1 MAIGS
6 GNTSHVVGRCLR
18 TMLCILSAAIVGS
31 FCGLPRTSMA
41 GELQGMNGSVE
52 KIYTA
57 SGQPSVADEER
68 AIRKRL
74 EQTSDG
80 DTRLALLI
88 SLVQDYYNADDAAGA
103 MGVLESIVYDGQI
116 SPGQRSLTASG
127 LAIAY
132 AVQNDFVRSQR
143 LVNQAKKLADQTSA
157 AELETLPEE
166 PAYGYLSAE
175 AELARRALNQHD
187 TALFKVREAADLA
200 RKNLDDP
207 SLSEHRHQ
215 EAANQLLDEVD
226 HLVRLQ
232 TQNNRRTEALNYANG
247 MLWDIDH
254 DPRLKPTPSQRA
266 RVEVAMSIALM
277 SNDDYDGALAWID
290 KAIKGYQDAGVL
302 PYSFT
307 YADALRMRLM
317 VALATN
323 RLADFKA
330 DADGL
335 EYAASI
341 NPVAAKTPS
350 SDERESVIFGTQ
362 GNWSAAESKLSRVL
376 AYNLKGQGAQS
387 PFVKYQSAMLMLYR
401 LEDPEKKVSESEI
414 ARYVTPMLG
423 QNDDWDASSTAGAYV
438 EDGALAM
445 CLSRLMDD
453 GAEGQALAFRIAELF
468 HMNATQ
474 GAMSDGAAR
483 LAAVTP
489 ELRSLVEREQ
499 MARRAQNIER
509 MGLSGL
515 STRLAKVDTENTG
528 DKGSAIASV
537 KDAER
542 AMNASAEDLAALHEH
557 INKQFPE
564 YRQLVSPAVP
574 TAERV
579 GAALHS
585 GEVYVDFYVGR
596 DATYAFVVN
605 AEGSLHATRLDVTRA
620 DLRKKIL
627 TLRNVFDAGVPP
639 RKAGELAGF
648 DTTVASDLYRLLI
661 SSIQP
666 DLEGATTVYIA
677 TSGILSSLPFNVL
690 VTAPVTDL
698 ANAHWWIARTMPV
711 RIPNAA
717 ALMLA
722 RSHPAAHAGEALIAF
737 ADPSFNG
744 RDSTTIAVPPVD
756 RTPARAF
763 PVDAS
768 TASFDY
774 HRVAPL
780 PETLDEATSIAKTL
794 NASEHSVLRGTSAS
808 RSEVMKRNLLN
819 DRVVLFATHGIVAGE
834 VPGWHKAGLA
844 LAYEGNGLPDSVLT
858 ADDIVTLRLNADW
871 VVLSACKT
879 GLVTGNA
886 GDAMSELSRAF
897 FAAGARSI
905 LLTQWAVESRSATE
919 VTTGVFR
926 TYASDPSLSKAEA
939 LARTERDMASGKDG
953 ELYRHPYFWGAYV
966 LAGDA
971 AR

>member
-1 MAIGS
+1 
-6 GNTSHVVGRCLR
+6 
-18 TMLCILSAAIVGS
+18 MLCILSAAILGS
-31 FCGLPRTSMA
+31 FCGLLRISLADEP
-41 GELQGMNGSVE
+41 QGVNASVA
-52 KIYTA
+52 KIFKT
-57 SGQPSVADEER
+57 SGQPSVADEEN
-68 AIRKRL
+68 AIRKL
-74 EQTSDG
+74 LDENSDG

-88 SLVQDYYNADDAAGA
+88 VLVQDYFDADDPADARRV
-103 MGVLESIVYDGQI
+103 MESIVDDGQI
-116 SPGQRSLTASG
+116 PPGQRSLTASG
-127 LAIAY
+127 LALAY
-132 AVQNDFVRSQR
+132 ALENDFVRSQR
-143 LVNQAKKLADQTSA
+143 LLNRAKVLADQTPA

-166 PAYGYLSAE
+166 PAYEYLSAE

-187 TALFKVREAADLA
+187 TALRKVREAADLA
-200 RKNLDDP
+200 RKNLDNP
-207 SLSEHRHQ
+207 SLSEHRHE
-215 EAANQLLDEVD
+215 EAANQLLDGVEQ
-226 HLVRLQ
+226 LVSLQ

-254 DPRLKPTPSQRA
+254 DPRLKPNAIQRA
-266 RVEVAMSIALM
+266 LVEVALSIALM
-277 SNDDYDGALAWID
+277 SNDDYDGALYRID

-302 PYSFT
+302 PYAFT
-307 YADALRMRLM
+307 YAEALRMRLM
-317 VALATN
+317 IALATN
-323 RLADFKA
+323 RLADYKA
-330 DADGL
+330 DA
-335 EYAASI
+335 EAFQYAASI
-341 NPVAAKTPS
+341 NPVVAKTPS
-350 SDERESVIFGTQ
+350 QDERLSTILATQ
-362 GNWSAAESKLSRVL
+362 GNWPAAESSLSRVL
-376 AYNLKGQGAQS
+376 AYNLNKQGAQS

-401 LEDPEKKVSESEI
+401 LEDPERKVSESDI

-423 QNDDWDASSTAGAYV
+423 QKDDWDASGTAGAFV

-445 CLSRLMDD
+445 CLGHLMDD

-489 ELRSLVEREQ
+489 ELRGLVEQEQ
-499 MARRAQNIER
+499 TARRAQNAER
-509 MGLSGL
+509 MGLNGL
-515 STRLAKVDTENTG
+515 STRLAKVDTENTE

-537 KDAER
+537 KDAEK
-542 AMNASAEDLAALHEH
+542 AMNASAEDLANLHER

-574 TAERV
+574 TPEQV
-579 GAALHS
+579 GAALDS

-605 AEGSLHATRLDVTRA
+605 AKGSLHATRLNVTRA
-620 DLRKKIL
+620 DLKKRIL

-639 RKAGELAGF
+639 RKAGDLAGF

-666 DLEGATTVYIA
+666 DLEGATSVYIA
-677 TSGILSSLPFNVL
+677 TSGILSSLPFDVL
-690 VTAPVTDL
+690 MTAPATDL
-698 ANAHWWIARTMPV
+698 ASAHWWIATTMPV

-717 ALMLA
+717 ALILA

-744 RDSTTIAVPPVD
+744 RDSTTIGAPSVD
-756 RTPARAF
+756 RTSARAF

-780 PETLDEATSIAKTL
+780 PETRDEATSIAKTL
-794 NASEHSVLRGTSAS
+794 NASEHSVLWGTSAS
-808 RSEVMKRNLLN
+808 RSEVMKRDLLN

-844 LAYEGNGLPDSVLT
+844 LAYEGSGLPDSVLT

-871 VVLSACKT
+871 VVLSACNT

-905 LLTQWAVESRSATE
+905 LLTQWAVESRSATD

-926 TYASDPSLSKAEA
+926 TYAADPSLSKVEA